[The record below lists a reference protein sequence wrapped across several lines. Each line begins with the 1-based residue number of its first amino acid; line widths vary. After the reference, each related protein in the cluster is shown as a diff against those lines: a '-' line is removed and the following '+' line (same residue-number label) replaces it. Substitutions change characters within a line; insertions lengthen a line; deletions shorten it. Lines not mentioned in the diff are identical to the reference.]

1 MIQQQT
7 KTSLTLLK
15 HIMENFPDGVFTL
28 NSDLKI
34 TYVNPA
40 FCQLMGYKEADL
52 LGSEITTHLQDLN
65 ILAECQAEINA
76 KGFCQGQETIFKRA
90 DGAFLNISKN
100 VQTLV
105 DEEGKPGLIISV
117 RDLTPIHQLNSK
129 LTQTSQELEHYNQ
142 YLSDIVAERTQILN
156 DQMAVLS
163 SYKKA
168 IDVSSMV
175 SKCALDKR
183 LIEVNDSICER
194 SGYQREEL
202 IGQACTFLW
211 SQESKQLV
219 PEITEMVLSGK
230 HWNGMVTMLTK
241 AGTIFYL
248 EAYIVPI
255 SNESG
260 EVIELVNISHDVTPL
275 METTQALS
283 HRLHYDSLTE
293 LPNRVKLLAD
303 AEASNQSEHII
314 LFNVDSFNEIN
325 TFYGHYLADKLLKVL
340 ARKFVELTL
349 GLPAQVYKLP
359 IDEFAIVIKNDW
371 ARPDLE
377 HFVQGLLEVVSAR
390 SFKVGLEQINLTLT
404 AGLASSNALNNQAKD
419 ALVAADMALKMA
431 KRQRKPFVF
440 YESSLNIKQSYEN
453 NLAWIKRLRSAMEE
467 DRLVPFFQPVVNA
480 KTLKVDYYECLVR
493 IVESDGQVVSPFNF
507 LETAKKLKL
516 YPQLTRRMLDKA
528 FEKFAEERDSFSINL
543 SIEDIVDPVTS
554 AWIIEKVS
562 NCSFAERV
570 IFEIV
575 ESEGIQNYDVV
586 NHFIRDVKQ
595 YGVKIAIDDFGAGYS
610 NFIYIMRLDV
620 DFIKIDGS
628 IIRDIQHNKSSQ
640 VITETIINFA
650 RKLNIQTVAEF
661 VADESIYDYVK
672 HLEID
677 NLQGYLFGKP
687 ENHLLNAG

>member
-1 MIQQQT
+1 MIQPQAQ
-7 KTSLTLLK
+7 TSLTLLK

-34 TYVNPA
+34 SYVNPA
-40 FCQLMGYKEADL
+40 FCQLMGYDESDL
-52 LGSEITTHLQDLN
+52 VGSDIKTHLEDLN
-65 ILAECQAEINA
+65 ILAECQTEIHA
-76 KGFCQGQETIFKRA
+76 KGYCQGQETIFKRA
-90 DGAFLNISKN
+90 DGVLLNISKN

-105 DEEGKPGLIISV
+105 DDEGKVGLIISV
-117 RDLTPIHQLNSK
+117 RDLTPIHQLNNK

-142 YLSDIVAERTQILN
+142 YLSDIVSERTQILN

-175 SKCALDKR
+175 SKCGLDKR
-183 LIEVNDSICER
+183 VIEVNDSLCER
-194 SGYQREEL
+194 SGYSREEL
-202 IGQACTFLW
+202 IGQECTFLW
-211 SQESKQLV
+211 TAESKQAV
-219 PEITEMVLSGK
+219 PEITEMVLTGTY
-230 HWNGMVTMLTK
+230 WNGMVTMLTK
-241 AGTIFYL
+241 TGSIFYI
-248 EAYIVPI
+248 EACIVPI
-255 SNESG
+255 CNESG

-293 LPNRVKLLAD
+293 LPNRIKLLAD

-314 LFNVDSFNEIN
+314 LFNIDSFNEIN

-340 ARKFVELTL
+340 ARKLVELTL

-359 IDEFAIVIKNDW
+359 VDEFAIVIKNDW
-371 ARPDLE
+371 SRLKLE
-377 HFVQGLLEVVSAR
+377 QFVQSLLEVVSAR
-390 SFKVGLEQINLTLT
+390 SFKVGVAQINLTLT
-404 AGLASSNALNNQAKD
+404 AGLASSDLLNNQTKD

-431 KRQRKPFVF
+431 KKQRKPFVF

-453 NLAWIKRLRSAMEE
+453 NLVWIKRLRSAMEE

-493 IVESDGQVVSPFNF
+493 IVETDGQIVAPYNF

-516 YPQLTRRMLDKA
+516 YPQLTRRMLEKA
-528 FEKFAEERDSFSINL
+528 FAKFADEPECFSINL
-543 SIEDIVDPVTS
+543 SIEDIVDPITS
-554 AWIIEKVS
+554 AWIVDKVRA
-562 NCSFAERV
+562 CLFAERV

-575 ESEGIQNYDVV
+575 ESEGIQNYDLV
-586 NHFIRDVKQ
+586 NHFIREVKQ

-610 NFIYIMRLDV
+610 NFIYIMRLDI

-687 ENHLLNAG
+687 ESYLLSAS

>member
-34 TYVNPA
+34 SYVNPA
-40 FCQLMGYKEADL
+40 FCQLMGYQE
-52 LGSEITTHLQDLN
+52 SELIDSNITAHLEDLN

-76 KGFCQGQETIFKRA
+76 KGYCQGQETIFKRA
-90 DGAFLNISKN
+90 DGALLNISKN

-105 DEEGKPGLIISV
+105 DDDGKPGLIISV
-117 RDLTPIHQLNSK
+117 RDLTPIHQLNNQ

-142 YLSDIVAERTQILN
+142 YLSDIVAERTQVLN

-168 IDVSSMV
+168 VDVSSMV
-175 SKCALDKR
+175 SKCSLDKR
-183 LIEVNDSICER
+183 VIEVNDSLCER
-194 SGYQREEL
+194 SGYAREEL

-211 SQESKQLV
+211 TPESKKAV
-219 PEITEMVLSGK
+219 PEITEMVLTGK

-241 AGTIFYL
+241 TGSVFYI

-255 SNESG
+255 RNESG

-275 METTQALS
+275 METTQVLS

-303 AEASNQSEHII
+303 AQVSNHSEHII
-314 LFNVDSFNEIN
+314 LFNIDSFNEIN

-340 ARKFVELTL
+340 ARKLVELTL

-359 IDEFAIVIKNDW
+359 VDEFAIVVKKDW
-371 ARPDLE
+371 TRAQSE
-377 HFVQGLLEVVSAR
+377 EFVQGLLEVVSSR

-404 AGLASSNALNNQAKD
+404 AGLASSSMLNNQTKD

-431 KRQRKPFVF
+431 KKQRKPFVF

-480 KTLKVDYYECLVR
+480 KTLQVDYYECLVR
-493 IVESDGQVVSPFNF
+493 IVEMDGQIISPFNF
-507 LETAKKLKL
+507 LETAKKLKI
-516 YPQLTRRMLDKA
+516 YPQLTRRMLEKA
-528 FEKFAEERDSFSINL
+528 FDKFANERDSFSINL

-554 AWIIEKVS
+554 AWIIDKVRA
-562 NCSFAERV
+562 CRFAERV

-586 NHFIRDVKQ
+586 NHFIREVKQ

-628 IIRDIQHNKSSQ
+628 IIRDIQHNRSSQ

-661 VADESIYDYVK
+661 VADETIYDYVK
-672 HLEID
+672 RLEID

-687 ENHLLNAG
+687 ENYLLSAG